1 MKKWFIPL
9 LALWLYGCSA
19 GPGEEDIRQQVTAKL
34 LAETDANLFEIS
46 DFTILGKEERM
57 EGVYLVKVSYQLHF
71 KQGLDQL
78 QVLHDEDSGLR
89 PGRPLP
95 AGDGADGARAQ
106 IWRVRGGPGAATRGR
121 GVDDEGRTGVAAG
134 GTGPIKGF
142 SSLLSATAG
151 LPLPTSSNLGID
163 PIPFSLGRFVR
174 QLAGQP

>member
-19 GPGEEDIRQQVTAKL
+19 GPGEEDIRSQVTARL

-78 QVLHDEDSGLR
+78 QVLHDEDLIYDRVGPFQQEMGLMELER
-89 PGRPLP
+89 KYG
-95 AGDGADGARAQ
+95 
-106 IWRVRGGPGAATRGR
+106 
-121 GVDDEGRTGVAAG
+121 E
-134 GTGPIKGF
+134 F
-142 SSLLSATAG
+142 E
-151 LPLPTSSNLGID
+151 
-163 PIPFSLGRFVR
+163 
-174 QLAGQP
+174 AGQVLPQEAEVWMMKGEQGWRLAEPAQ